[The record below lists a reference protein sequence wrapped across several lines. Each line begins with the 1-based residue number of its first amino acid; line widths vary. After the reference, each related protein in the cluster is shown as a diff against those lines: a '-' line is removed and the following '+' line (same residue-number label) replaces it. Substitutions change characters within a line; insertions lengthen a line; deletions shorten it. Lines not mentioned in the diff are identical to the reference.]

1 MSPIMSPTTPQ
12 FDPTSGEAAAMAQAK
27 AAFLL
32 VMRARGIQDVNVL
45 RALET
50 VPREIF
56 VPHRYQ
62 DLARRHLALP
72 LRCGQTLP
80 EPFLAARMIEALELA
95 AHHRVLEIGAG
106 SGYATAL
113 IARIAREVVS
123 IERFQSLAIEAAA
136 RLARLGFDRASVVWG
151 DGLAVP
157 PEAGPFDR
165 IIVQG
170 ALLEAPANL
179 VALLGAR
186 RRPRHGAPRSGRSA
200 PPACRAADAERR
212 WRLQRLRGVSLP
224 AAADPAR
231 RLALLVRR

>member
-1 MSPIMSPTTPQ
+1 MSQPPSSDEP
-12 FDPTSGEAAAMAQAK
+12 EALAQAK

-32 VMRARGIQDVNVL
+32 TMRARGIQDVNVL

-56 VPHRYQ
+56 VPHRYK
-62 DLARRHLALP
+62 DLARRHIALP

-80 EPFLAARMIEALELA
+80 EPWLAARMIEALDLSG
-95 AHHRVLEIGAG
+95 HHRVLEIGAG

-113 IARIAREVVS
+113 IARIAREIVS

-136 RLARLGFDRASVVWG
+136 RLARLGYDRASVAWG
-151 DGLAVP
+151 DGLAIS

-170 ALLEAPANL
+170 ALDAPPDQL
-179 VALLGAR
+179 VALLAGGGVLVMARPDADDRRGQHVVRLSRAGAGLEAIAIC
-186 RRPRHGAPRSGRSA
+186 P
-200 PPACRAADAERR
+200 C
-212 WRLQRLRGVSLP
+212 RLQPILP
-224 AAADPAR
+224 GASR
-231 RLALLVRR
+231 AL

>member
-1 MSPIMSPTTPQ
+1 MPQMDPPPPDASP
-12 FDPTSGEAAAMAQAK
+12 ALAQAK

-32 VMRARGIQDVNVL
+32 TMRARGIQDVNVL

-80 EPFLAARMIEALELA
+80 EPWLAARMIEALELS
-95 AHHRVLEIGAG
+95 AHHRLLEIGAG

-123 IERFQSLAIEAAA
+123 FERFQSLAIEAAA
-136 RLARLGFDRASVVWG
+136 RLAQLGYDRASVAWG
-151 DGLAVP
+151 DGLAIP
-157 PEAGPFDR
+157 ADAGPFDR
-165 IIVQG
+165 IIAQG
-170 ALLEAPANL
+170 ALSEPPPPLVVLLASGGVLVMARTDPGDPRRQNVVRITRNGSGGLEAVSICPCRL
-179 VALLGAR
+179 QPILLG
-186 RRPRHGAPRSGRSA
+186 RS
-200 PPACRAADAERR
+200 RA
-212 WRLQRLRGVSLP
+212 L
-224 AAADPAR
+224 
-231 RLALLVRR
+231 

>member
-1 MSPIMSPTTPQ
+1 
-12 FDPTSGEAAAMAQAK
+12 
-27 AAFLL
+27 
-32 VMRARGIQDVNVL
+32 MRARGIQDVNVL

-80 EPFLAARMIEALELA
+80 EPWLAARMIEALELA

-123 IERFQSLAIEAAA
+123 FERYQGLAIEAAA
-136 RLARLGFDRASVVWG
+136 RLARLGFHRASIAWG
-151 DGLAVP
+151 DGLSVS
-157 PEAGPFDR
+157 PEAGLFDR

-170 ALLEAPANL
+170 ALPDAPAGL
-179 VALLGAR
+179 VAVLAPGGLIVMPRIDPGDPR
-186 RRPRHGAPRSGRSA
+186 RQTVVRMTRNADSGLDAAPVC
-200 PPACRAADAERR
+200 PC
-212 WRLQRLRGVSLP
+212 RLQPILP
-224 AAADPAR
+224 GASR
-231 RLALLVRR
+231 AL